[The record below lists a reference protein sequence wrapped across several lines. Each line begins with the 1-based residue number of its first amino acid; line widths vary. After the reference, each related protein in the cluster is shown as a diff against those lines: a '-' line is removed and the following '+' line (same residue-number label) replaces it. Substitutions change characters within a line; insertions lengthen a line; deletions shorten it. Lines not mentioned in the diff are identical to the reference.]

1 MLIARP
7 HSLQVHAGI
16 NKLLMAEKEAT
27 EVVKAAKEGER
38 PLRLRS
44 IYRCA
49 QPQSPCEASQH
60 TAPSCSPAHG
70 RRSLT
75 NAHPRDRNTDPRATA
90 AVPRPA
96 TRAEKVARLKLAKAE
111 AERDIEAYKATREA
125 QFQVFSKERMGDTGS
140 YSKGLAKATEEELAA
155 IAKSVTDNKA
165 GVIDLLLKSVKTVS
179 A

>member
-1 MLIARP
+1 MLIARS
-7 HSLQVHAGI
+7 HSSQVHAGI

-70 RRSLT
+70 RRAPSPM
-75 NAHPRDRNTDPRATA
+75 HDRNTDPRATA

-165 GVIDLLLKSVKTVS
+165 SVIDLLLKSVKTVS

>member
-70 RRSLT
+70 RRAPSPM
-75 NAHPRDRNTDPRATA
+75 HDRNTDPRATA

-165 GVIDLLLKSVKTVS
+165 SVIDLLLKSVKTVS

>member
-7 HSLQVHAGI
+7 HSSQVHAGI

-60 TAPSCSPAHG
+60 TAPSCSLTVDALPHQCTPA
-70 RRSLT
+70 
-75 NAHPRDRNTDPRATA
+75 
-90 AVPRPA
+90 RP
-96 TRAEKVARLKLAKAE
+96 
-111 AERDIEAYKATREA
+111 
-125 QFQVFSKERMGDTGS
+125 QH
-140 YSKGLAKATEEELAA
+140 
-155 IAKSVTDNKA
+155 
-165 GVIDLLLKSVKTVS
+165 
-179 A
+179 

>member
-1 MLIARP
+1 MLIARS
-7 HSLQVHAGI
+7 HSSQVHAGI

-70 RRSLT
+70 RRAPSPM
-75 NAHPRDRNTDPRATA
+75 HDRNTDPRATA

-155 IAKSVTDNKA
+155 IAKAVTDNKA
-165 GVIDLLLKSVKTVS
+165 SVIDLLLKSVKTVS

>member
-70 RRSLT
+70 RRSIT

-111 AERDIEAYKATREA
+111 AERKE
-125 QFQVFSKERMGDTGS
+125 KER
-140 YSKGLAKATEEELAA
+140 LAEILKNTIKCPHCNKEFQLNQEED
-155 IAKSVTDNKA
+155 I
-165 GVIDLLLKSVKTVS
+165 
-179 A
+179 

>member
-1 MLIARP
+1 MLIARS
-7 HSLQVHAGI
+7 HSSQVHAGI

-70 RRSLT
+70 RRAPSPM
-75 NAHPRDRNTDPRATA
+75 HDRNTDPRATA

-155 IAKSVTDNKA
+155 IAKAVIDNKA
-165 GVIDLLLKSVKTVS
+165 SVIDLLLKSVKTVS